1 MRKRKGR
8 ADGVYQR
15 KDRGNSYWISWQD
28 AQGRR
33 RQRKTDAHTLEQAR
47 SALAS
52 ERLRAETAKT
62 LGFNP
67 PGEET
72 FSDVS
77 AKYLKHQKARL
88 SVKAYDR
95 TRGTVENQLN
105 TAFAGKIANIR
116 RMDVQAYVT
125 RRLANVSP
133 GSVIRELGILKH
145 LLNYAVENEFI
156 PANPAATVKPP
167 KAPAGRVRYLQPP
180 ELKALL
186 EVCPDWLRAPVALAA
201 TTGMRRGEI
210 LGLRWLHVD
219 LENSRLWLPQ
229 TKNGTGRVVYLNATA
244 KAALSSLQREGE
256 APGALVFDLN
266 ADVVTHTFKSKCTD
280 LGIVDFR
287 FHDLRHTAASW
298 MRMSGVDLHTVATL
312 LGHKDLR
319 MTARYSHLSPDF
331 LGEAVNKLDSVFG
344 VPRDPGVTT
353 PKLLDDGAPVKSAR
367 KSTANGTRT
376 RSLRLERAAC

>member
-1 MRKRKGR
+1 MKTHTDGVYTRKGR
-8 ADGVYQR
+8 SGFF
-15 KDRGNSYWISWQD
+15 ISWID
-28 AQGRR
+28 ASGKR
-33 RQRKTDAHTLEQAR
+33 RQRKVNAATLTQARNALAGERLRVEQAR
-47 SALAS
+47 M
-52 ERLRAETAKT
+52 

-77 AKYLKHQKARL
+77 ARYLTHQKARL
-88 SVKAYDR
+88 SLKAYDR
-95 TRGTVENQLN
+95 TRGVVEGSLS
-105 TAFAGKIANIR
+105 TAFAGKLATIR

-125 RRLANVSP
+125 RRLGEVSP

-145 LLNYAVENEFI
+145 LLNFAVEHEII
-156 PANPAATVKPP
+156 PTNPAQSVKPP

-186 EVCPDWLRAPVALAA
+186 ELCPAWLQPIVALAA

-210 LGLRWLHVD
+210 LGLRWLDVD
-219 LENSRLWLPQ
+219 LANSTIWLRQ
-229 TKNGTGRVVYLNATA
+229 TKNGEGRVVYLNETA
-244 KAALSSLQREGE
+244 KAALESLEHHSGPSI
-256 APGALVFDLN
+256 APVFTFN
-266 ADVVTHTFKSKCTD
+266 ADYVGRVFREACEDAK
-280 LGIVDFR
+280 IEDFR

-298 MRMSGVDLHTVATL
+298 LRMTGADIHSVATL

-319 MTARYSHLSPDF
+319 MTARYSHLSPAF
-331 LGEAVNKLDSVFG
+331 LGEAVGKLDAAYDNLRCHSV
-344 VPRDPGVTT
+344 TS
-353 PKLLDDGAPVKSAR
+353 PKLLEGDSPVTIEK